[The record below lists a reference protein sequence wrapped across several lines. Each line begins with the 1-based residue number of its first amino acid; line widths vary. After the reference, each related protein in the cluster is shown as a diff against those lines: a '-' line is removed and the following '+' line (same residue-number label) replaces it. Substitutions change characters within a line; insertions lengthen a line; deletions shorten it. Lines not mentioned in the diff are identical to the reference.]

1 MAVSRR
7 EFLQR
12 SGLLAAGAL
21 LPVSALAGTDSL
33 GQGKGVNGT
42 GTTGT
47 GGNGTI
53 GTGLNAGSADA
64 MWSQA
69 SFLQCVGTEFA
80 VQQTPDQKVWLL
92 LTAVT
97 DMNAVQSAKP
107 VTMAVQPP
115 KSATLPPNLDCFI
128 LTFRASLAQPL
139 TQGSYPVDHA
149 TLGSFPLFIVPA
161 MQDTPL
167 YYAVVNRLLPAAF
180 KTNPGRI
187 GPPVGVTDLPPAG
200 GGPSGNG
207 GPTGKG
213 ANTGNG
219 GGAVPK
225 PSPNSGPGPEQ
236 GPGIQP
242 NFNRE

>member
-21 LPVSALAGTDSL
+21 LPVSALAQANSL
-33 GQGKGVNGT
+33 SQGKGTNGT

-64 MWSQA
+64 MWNQEA
-69 SFLQCVGTEFA
+69 FLQCVGTEFA
-80 VQQTPDQKVWLL
+80 LQQTPDQKVWLL

-97 DMNAVQSAKP
+97 DMSAASVAKP
-107 VTMAVQPP
+107 VTMAVPPP
-115 KSATLPPNLDCFI
+115 KSATLPPNVDCFV
-128 LTFRASLAQPL
+128 LSFRASLAQPL
-139 TQGSYPVDHA
+139 TQSTYSLDHA
-149 TLGSFPLFIVPA
+149 TLGSFPLFIVPSGTDP
-161 MQDTPL
+161 QL
-167 YYAVVNRLLPAAF
+167 YFAVVNRLMPAAF
-180 KTNPGRI
+180 KINPGRI
-187 GPPVGVTDLPPAG
+187 GPPVGVTDLPPVT

-207 GPTGKG
+207 GPAGKG
-213 ANTGNG
+213 GNTG
-219 GGAVPK
+219 GGAGTPK
-225 PSPNSGPGPEQ
+225 PSPNAGPGPEQ